1 MPSHV
6 LVVDDE
12 TDLEL
17 LITQKFRREIRAGQ
31 VQFHFATNGRR
42 ALEVLQREI
51 EIDLV
56 LTDINMPEMDG
67 LTLLARLRESRPG
80 MQAIV
85 ISAYGDMDNIRAA
98 MNRGAYDFL
107 TKPIDFDDLKITL
120 EKTLAYCQERRE
132 MEQAKR
138 AKAQAEQE
146 AREAERKLIEHL
158 QAMDKLKDA
167 FLANTSHELRTP
179 LNGIIGIVES
189 IMDGATGPLRQE
201 TQRNLAMVVASGK
214 RLARL
219 VDDILDFSRM
229 KAAEL
234 ELRPEAVDLYAMVDA
249 VLLLS
254 RPLIGGKNLRL
265 LNQIDPEISAVMV
278 DPSRL
283 EQILFNLIGNAI
295 KFTEAGE
302 VRVCALRED
311 EDVRIEVQDTGI
323 GIPEDKFAIIFK
335 SFEQVEQSATRR
347 FGGAGLGLAI
357 TRSLVESSG
366 GRIEVH
372 SELGHGSC
380 FVFTLP
386 VAYERPAGQPTLS
399 ARDQVLLHLRSN
411 DQLAE
416 QRDEEDDQPGVGQV
430 LVVDDEAINRQVL
443 ENQLGLHGYHVTSA
457 FDGFDALRKVEGGG
471 DFDLVILDVMM
482 PGLSGFEV
490 CQRLRRSHSL
500 HELPIL
506 LLTARNQV
514 EDYIQGLD
522 IGAND
527 YLGKPFDRRELLA
540 RVRTLVALRNKAA
553 EALAKER
560 DLHEERYRS
569 LTLENEKS
577 ALAYKARESARAEQ
591 QAREISRQKT
601 DFLALMS
608 HELRTPLNAI
618 IGYSE
623 ILQEDLTENED
634 KQYVPDILKI
644 STSARNLLAMI
655 NHLLDLTKI
664 EAGKMAVINEKFRL
678 RSLFDEVRLTLEPLN
693 QRNGNHLV
701 LSVGPGLDMIC
712 TDATKLRHILLNLAG
727 NASKFTR
734 GGTVLLHAEMAV
746 QADRTGLVLEI
757 RDTGIGMSEAQLERL
772 FQPYTQNERGRDY
785 GGTGLGLVITKK
797 FCDLLEATITVES
810 QPGKGSRF
818 QVFLPQDKEEG
829 SDR

>member
-31 VQFHFATNGRR
+31 IQFHFATNGRR
-42 ALEVLQREI
+42 ALETLSQEQEI
-51 EIDLV
+51 ELV

-67 LTLLARLRESRPG
+67 LTLLARLRETRPG

-120 EKTLAYCQERRE
+120 DKTLAYCQERRE
-132 MEQAKR
+132 MEEAKQAKAR
-138 AKAQAEQE
+138 AEAE

-158 QAMDKLKDA
+158 RAMDKVKDA

-189 IMDGATGPLRQE
+189 LMDGATGPLRQE

-229 KAAEL
+229 RAAEL
-234 ELRPEAVDLYAMVDA
+234 ELRPVAVDLYAMIDA

-254 RPLIGGKNLRL
+254 RPLTVGKNLQL
-265 LNQIDPEISAVMV
+265 INAIDAEISAVMV

-283 EQILFNLIGNAI
+283 EQILFNLIGNAV
-295 KFTEAGE
+295 KFTEEGT
-302 VRVCALRED
+302 VRVTATRQD
-311 EDVRIEVQDTGI
+311 EQVRVEVQDTGI
-323 GIPEDKFAIIFK
+323 GIPADKFEDIFK
-335 SFEQVEQSATRR
+335 SFEQVEQSNTRR
-347 FGGAGLGLAI
+347 FSGAGLGLAI
-357 TRSLVESSG
+357 TRALVESSG
-366 GRIEVH
+366 GQIEVQ

-380 FVFTLP
+380 FSFTLP
-386 VAYERPAGQPTLS
+386 VAYDRPEGQPTLS
-399 ARDQVLLHLRSN
+399 AQEQALLHLRTF
-411 DQLAE
+411 DQV
-416 QRDEEDDQPGVGQV
+416 DTWKSEEAVNGDMGRV
-430 LVVDDEAINRQVL
+430 LVVDDEPTNRQVL
-443 ENQLGLHGYHVTSA
+443 ENQLTLHGYNVSSA
-457 FDGFDALRKVEGGG
+457 FDGYDALRKLETEEP
-471 DFDLVILDVMM
+471 FDLMILDVMM

-490 CQRLRRSHSL
+490 CQRLRRSYSL
-500 HELPIL
+500 HELPVL

-514 EDYIQGLD
+514 DDYIQGLD

-591 QAREISRQKT
+591 QARELNRQKT

-623 ILQEDLTENED
+623 ILQEDLQQVED
-634 KQYVPDILKI
+634 GQYVPDILKI
-644 STSARNLLAMI
+644 YTSARNLLAMI

-664 EAGKMAVINEKFRL
+664 EAGKMGVYYEKFRL
-678 RSLFDEVRLTLEPLN
+678 RSLFDEVRLTLEPLV
-693 QRNGNHLV
+693 QRNGNRLEMG
-701 LSVGPGLDMIC
+701 VGPGLDTIC
-712 TDATKLRHILLNLAG
+712 SDVTKLRHILLNLAG
-727 NASKFTR
+727 NACKFTR
-734 GGTVLLHAEMAV
+734 NGTVSIQAEMAV
-746 QADRTGLVLEI
+746 HGERTGLTINI
-757 RDTGIGMSEAQLERL
+757 RDTGIGMNQAQLDRL

-797 FCDLLEATITVES
+797 FTDLLEGDLEVES
-810 QPGKGSRF
+810 EPGRGTRF
-818 QVFLPQDKEEG
+818 QVFIPQDKEEG
-829 SDR
+829 ER